1 MSLPRPEHAAEVI
14 HKSNLWCIGHV
25 DLAIFGD
32 IHHLEGLLG
41 STWQGDGRSKHDI
54 FRWKT
59 RTTAKGKR
67 VALIG
72 CLEKIWGEAG
82 SHIIQTLHGH
92 SRVKHVVYV
101 AKAGSL
107 SAKYHPNEWIATGGD
122 CVNVANETIQWRNP
136 LEEASAASTRIA
148 RGSIVTV
155 PSTLCET
162 HNWLQEWSSKAVWV
176 DCEVSFIAEAAVEL
190 GIDFGFLHI
199 VSDTLDEPH
208 EENLSNEES
217 DIIVTKRKG
226 YTKK

>member
-1 MSLPRPEHAAEVI
+1 MTIQLNCFPSRSFVRHYASLVATYLALCGRDTNIVQMSLPRPEHAAEVI
-14 HKSNLWCIGHV
+14 HKSNLRCVGHV

-54 FRWKT
+54 FRWQT

-107 SAKYHPNEWIATGGD
+107 SAKYHLDRNGRRLRQRCKRDYSMAKPAGRSIGCFNEDRARF
-122 CVNVANETIQWRNP
+122 NRN
-136 LEEASAASTRIA
+136 
-148 RGSIVTV
+148 GS
-155 PSTLCET
+155 
-162 HNWLQEWSSKAVWV
+162 
-176 DCEVSFIAEAAVEL
+176 
-190 GIDFGFLHI
+190 
-199 VSDTLDEPH
+199 
-208 EENLSNEES
+208 
-217 DIIVTKRKG
+217 
-226 YTKK
+226 